1 MLWASIVLILV
12 MMGNGGVTSQ
22 KVEGWTSL
30 EVCKKVADEF
40 TTKSQLKFDRG
51 FCVEVK

>member
-12 MMGNGGVTSQ
+12 MGNGYTSQ